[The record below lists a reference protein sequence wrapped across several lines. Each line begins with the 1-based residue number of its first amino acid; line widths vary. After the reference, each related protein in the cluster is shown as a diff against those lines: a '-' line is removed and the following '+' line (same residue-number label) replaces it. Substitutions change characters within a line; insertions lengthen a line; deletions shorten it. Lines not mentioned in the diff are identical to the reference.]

1 MITAINN
8 LSSFNA
14 HNIVS
19 NNKTNISSPEYSF
32 HSPLKSDTVSF
43 TGTTQKITTLSDNL
57 INSIKDFITPLTP
70 NFRHQFNVPTVQR
83 LSVIH
88 LVPPNGASEKVHI
101 KCLSRE
107 LSSTEKYVDFM
118 IDINTKKIIEDGKII
133 KDEKLIESYEKNIPE
148 LLSAATKHPDYP
160 KS

>member
-1 MITAINN
+1 MITAIKN
-8 LSSFNA
+8 LSSFKAYNFA
-14 HNIVS
+14 S
-19 NNKTNISSPEYSF
+19 NNKTNMNSRDYSF
-32 HSPLKSDTVSF
+32 HSPLKSDTVTF
-43 TGTTQKITTLSDNL
+43 TGTTQKATALSDNL
-57 INSIKDFITPLTP
+57 IESLKDFIKPLTP

-88 LVPPNGASEKVHI
+88 LVPPNGASEKIHI

-118 IDINTKKIIEDGKII
+118 IDMNTKKILEDGKII
-133 KDEKLIESYEKNIPE
+133 KDEKLSESYEKNIPE
-148 LLSAATKHPDYP
+148 LLSVAQKHPDYP